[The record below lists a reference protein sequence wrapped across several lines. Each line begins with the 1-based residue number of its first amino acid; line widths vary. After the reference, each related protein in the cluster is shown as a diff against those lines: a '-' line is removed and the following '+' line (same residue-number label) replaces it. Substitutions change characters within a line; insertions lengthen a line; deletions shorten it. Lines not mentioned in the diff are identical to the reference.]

1 MPTIFYSYFIHIHF
15 VSEDPKDD
23 DGVAEDE
30 KDIDKGDEDI
40 LVEGVGSVRNGD
52 EDDNSSD
59 SFYSGKF
66 CFVISSDKGWIGLLE
81 WK

>member
-1 MPTIFYSYFIHIHF
+1 M
-15 VSEDPKDD
+15 
-23 DGVAEDE
+23 
-30 KDIDKGDEDI
+30 
-40 LVEGVGSVRNGD
+40 EGVGSVRNGD